1 MTVTSNKW
9 CARTFFIV
17 SAFLFAGAGVQAQP
31 ISAYLYGQNHWLAD
45 GDEGRVGYIHNLW
58 PQVKASGVK
67 TVRIGGNGYER
78 NFPSRNQLNKMVDN
92 IKSIGAEPLLQ
103 IPRHFSDEATKELVA
118 YYTRKGNRQIK
129 FWSIGNEPMLHE
141 EYTIEEI
148 HQYLVRIAKA
158 MRRAGPDIKI
168 FMFDEA
174 WLRIPEY
181 SALVGGRLDV
191 VGLKENGR
199 WLIDGVNFHSYP
211 NGPKFVRDDVVFT
224 GPKKIL
230 DQVLELQRL
239 IKNANAKYQRKGD
252 AALLWG
258 LTEFNVTYH
267 NPDREV
273 SGYGNTSFLAGQF
286 TAEIFG
292 YGMQYSAYML
302 NPWCINESDAVATDF
317 GYLGL
322 PREFYPRSSYYHMQL
337 LSTYLLGEFIASS
350 DNQAYVKTIA
360 TRDAGTIAIMI
371 MNQHQTDTF
380 EFSLSFSKS
389 SAGVKSPLQIN
400 IAANLDKT
408 FSSHIAAQS
417 TRVYVFDRNGSL
429 QKTISY
435 SLQDNMV
442 FKAPQVE

>member
-1 MTVTSNKW
+1 MAVPISKGFV
-9 CARTFFIV
+9 RTFFIFFIV
-17 SAFLFAGAGVQAQP
+17 VFTGVDVQAQP
-31 ISAYLYGQNHWLAD
+31 ISPYLYGQNHWLAD

-58 PQVKASGVK
+58 PQVQASGVK

-92 IKSIGAEPLLQ
+92 IKGIGAEPLLQ

-118 YYTRKGNRQIK
+118 YYTREGKRQIK

-168 FMFDEA
+168 FIFDEA

-181 SALVGGRLDV
+181 SALVGGKLDV

-199 WLIDGVNFHSYP
+199 WLIDGINFHSYP
-211 NGPKFVRDDVVFT
+211 NGPKFSRDDVVFT

-230 DQVLELQRL
+230 DQVLELQTL

-337 LSTYLLGEFIASS
+337 MSTYLLGEFIASS
-350 DNQAYVKTIA
+350 DNQDYVKTIA
-360 TRDAGTIAIMI
+360 TSDAGSIAIMV
-371 MNQHQTDTF
+371 MNQHQTETF
-380 EFSLSFSKS
+380 EFSLAFDKS
-389 SAGVKSPLQIN
+389 SNDVKKPLQIN
-400 IAANLDKT
+400 VAANVNKA
-408 FSSHIAAQS
+408 FSSKIAPQ
-417 TRVYVFDRNGSL
+417 TTQVFVFNKSGVL

-435 SLQDNMV
+435 SLQDNLA